1 MSDPQVYG
9 LLGAV
14 LLLHLGTLAYVYL
27 RRSRAAESAEP
38 ADGDTEPV
46 VERLRPEVE
55 SDPGADEEERLTCPQ
70 CGARNDPSY
79 RFCRICVADLPG
91 SAGHDE
97 PGGFSNVA

>member
-27 RRSRAAESAEP
+27 RRSRAADP
-38 ADGDTEPV
+38 AGGDPETV
-46 VERLRPEVE
+46 AERLRPEAE
-55 SDPGADEEERLTCPQ
+55 SELGPDEEGRLTCPQ

-91 SAGHDE
+91 SAGHGE
-97 PGGFSNVA
+97 PGGFSNAA